1 MPQKPH
7 VVKKPQVVKKTY
19 VLIHGA
25 FHGGWCWR
33 DVAQLLRA
41 EGHRVFTPTN
51 SGLAE
56 RAQLLSQQPTLDT
69 HIDEIVELIIGEKLD
84 DVILVGHSL
93 GGCIVSGVAD
103 RMPEKIRHL
112 VFLDAHILS
121 SGTAVTD
128 IAPSEVLEY
137 YQRVRVKNGGSGA
150 IPVPP
155 VDFFGVTD
163 PEQITW
169 LEQNLTPQPV
179 ETLFSPLRLHHP
191 LGAGRPVT
199 YVTCTDPYFRH
210 TKTTRE
216 FARGIA
222 EWQQREIATGHDA
235 MVSAPNEVAA
245 LLMAID

>member
-1 MPQKPH
+1 MPQKTH
-7 VVKKPQVVKKTY
+7 LVKKTY

-56 RAQLLSQQPTLDT
+56 RAHLLSQQPTLDT
-69 HIDEIVELIIGEKLD
+69 HIDEIIELIIGEKLD

-93 GGCIVSGVAD
+93 GGCIAGGVTD
-103 RMPEKIRHL
+103 RAKEKIRHL
-112 VFLDAHILS
+112 VLLDAHILRN
-121 SGTAVTD
+121 GTAVTD
-128 IAPSEVLEY
+128 VAPSEVLEY
-137 YQRVRVKNGGSGA
+137 YQRVRVKNGGNGA

-155 VDFFGVTD
+155 ADFFGVTD
-163 PEQITW
+163 SQQIAW

-179 ETLFSPLRLHHP
+179 ETFFSPLRLHHP

-199 YVTCTDPYFRH
+199 YITCTDPYFRH
-210 TKTTRE
+210 TKAARE
-216 FARGIA
+216 FAHGIV

-235 MVSAPNEVAA
+235 MVSAPAEVAA